1 MTLANN
7 SYEWYRSHAI
17 RARKSDRAAEVAI
30 LATSAA
36 IPVAAAISPHNAIVP
51 AVLGSITV
59 ILAGMRVIF
68 HWHENY
74 LRFSRAREAIEHERR
89 LYRVEA
95 SPYADPATRE
105 KLLTQ
110 AVSKIEQEEMGAWVR
125 IASERPDQNR

>member
-1 MTLANN
+1 M
-7 SYEWYRSHAI
+7 
-17 RARKSDRAAEVAI
+17 VA
-30 LATSAA
+30 SAA
-36 IPVAAAISPHNAIVP
+36 IPVAASISPHNAIVP

-59 ILAGMRVIF
+59 ILAGMRMIF

-89 LYRVEA
+89 LYHVEA

-110 AVSKIEQEEMGAWVR
+110 TVSKIEQEEMGAWVR
-125 IASERPDQNR
+125 IASERPGQSR